1 MNIGLYGEF
10 GWPEL
15 AAAVTSAYDSLSP
28 SERVHAAVITDTYW
42 QAGALDQPA
51 RDRLPS
57 IHSSSRGFGYFE
69 APPDA
74 ANYICVGGDRDRL
87 RAQFAG
93 LEAIG
98 RVDTRHPSG
107 ISRQY
112 PGRDDLEVHR
122 SPCTVVPGVAGVETS
137 LAGLA
142 ADSAREVR
150 TYRRVPRCRMFAR
163 ALGG

>member
-98 RVDTRHPSG
+98 RVDTR
-107 ISRQY
+107 
-112 PGRDDLEVHR
+112 PGFLDNTQDVTIWK
-122 SPCTVVPGVAGVETS
+122 CTG
-137 LAGLA
+137 
-142 ADSAREVR
+142 
-150 TYRRVPRCRMFAR
+150 PRAPWSQVWPEWKH
-163 ALGG
+163 L